1 MLQDLLDYSQI
12 NNNKFRQ
19 NIEQFDI
26 KQSIDEIIQ
35 IQKFKAQM
43 KGIELKANFED
54 VEQALVRHD

>member
-19 NIEQFDI
+19 NIEEFDI